1 MPFIGQGFSVWSRRS
16 HRNAAPRHFTIRASL
31 QSGPHIHVRAFVA
44 CDSPCPRSTS
54 ASQARGPDSPSGSRA
69 KTRFDSV
76 ATSVSQFRSN
86 HASPTTSPLGDLFI
100 LGAPAPSRA
109 SRRLPSPFHS
119 FLIVSLRHR
128 SCQLQTDFLITGF
141 DVRNVPVD
149 PTPSDRP
156 ICRAYQFVGV
166 IPRDEIQR
174 RVFVLSNHKA
184 LARNLCS

>member
-1 MPFIGQGFSVWSRRS
+1 MRLTLPSLDIGESGARARLAFRISREDALRFRCDVRVAIS
-16 HRNAAPRHFTIRASL
+16 LESRFTD
-31 QSGPHIHVRAFVA
+31 HIT
-44 CDSPCPRSTS
+44 P
-54 ASQARGPDSPSGSRA
+54 
-69 KTRFDSV
+69 
-76 ATSVSQFRSN
+76 
-86 HASPTTSPLGDLFI
+86 GDLFI